1 MEKNKKRKKQGIW
14 KQVLAVCT
22 ASLMIAAVT
31 GCSDTGIPIVSEVR
45 ENQGYSDAQA
55 MIIITT
61 EKNRYRETYGDE
73 IWQVAVDSSG
83 TTFQAYLL
91 KEVHDYLDKW
101 KLLNLLAD
109 EHQITLT
116 SQEKEQLQKLSE
128 AYFNGLTPDDIA
140 YMGVVLEDISYMYEQ
155 YYRVNRVVDELTK
168 DVNLDISDSEAKII
182 TVQEIILSS
191 ENAAQAAYAQAT
203 AEGAEFAAVAHSY
216 SEDPIIEKQIGR
228 NERPKVYEDNVFNLE
243 AGGISPIILDGETYY
258 IVKCISEYDE
268 EATLERKQQ
277 LALLRKDRA
286 FRQIYDAFAAEHRIA
301 SQGAVWNK
309 VSFTDDDNS
318 TATNFFELYQE
329 YMDSN

>member
-1 MEKNKKRKKQGIW
+1 MEKYKKKKKQGVW

-22 ASLMIAAVT
+22 ASLMMAAVT

-45 ENQGYSDAQA
+45 ENQGYSEAQA

-61 EKNRYRETYGDE
+61 EKNRYRDTYSDQ

-109 EHQITLT
+109 EHQIMLT

-128 AYFNGLTPDDIA
+128 AYFNGLTPEDIA
-140 YMGVVLEDISYMYEQ
+140 YMGVALEDISYMYEQ

-191 ENAAQAAYAQAT
+191 ENAAQAAYAQAA
-203 AEGAEFAAVAHSY
+203 AEGAEFAAVARSF
-216 SEDPIIEKQIGR
+216 SEDPVIEKQVGR
-228 NERPKVYEDNVFNLE
+228 NERPKVYEAYVFDLG
-243 AGGISPIILDGETYY
+243 AGEISPLILDGETYY
-258 IVKCISEYDE
+258 IVKCINDYDE
-268 EATLERKQQ
+268 AATLERKQQ
-277 LALLRKDRA
+277 LALLRKDQA
-286 FRQIYDAFAAEHRIA
+286 FCQIYDTCAAGHHIA

-318 TATNFFELYQE
+318 TTTNFFELYQE